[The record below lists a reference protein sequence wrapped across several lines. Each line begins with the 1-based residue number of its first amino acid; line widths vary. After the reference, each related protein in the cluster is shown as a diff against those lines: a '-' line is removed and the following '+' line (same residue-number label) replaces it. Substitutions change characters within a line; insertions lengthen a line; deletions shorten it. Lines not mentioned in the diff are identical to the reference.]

1 MSKSNDAWGIEV
13 GANAIKAIRLT
24 RQGTDL
30 VVTDYDILP
39 FKKVLS
45 TPDLNVEE
53 AIQVN
58 LDNFLSRH
66 NLNKTNVVVSVP
78 GHMAF
83 ARFVKLPP
91 VDPKKIGDIVKF
103 EAVQQIP
110 FPIDQVEWDYQQFSQ
125 PDSPDVEVGIFA
137 ITKDRVMQFLTNY
150 RNVGLNI
157 DGITLSPLAAYN
169 AMAYDLELGPDSPGL
184 LFMDIGTSSTDV
196 IIVENGQIW
205 LRTLPIGGNNFTE
218 ALVRAFKLSFPKAE
232 KLKREAATS
241 KYARQIFQ
249 AMRPVFA
256 DLVQEIQRSLGYYQS
271 LNRDAKLTRIIGLG
285 STFRL
290 PGMQKF
296 LKQQLQMEVERP
308 TGFKRIKVDG
318 KQEADFAENAMNLA
332 TAYGLALQGLGLEPV
347 NANLLPR
354 HIVKSRLW
362 RSKRPWFAAAAIV
375 LLAVAGASW
384 GRLFVEQSA
393 YEAKQAEV
401 QARADRVLNQARGLE
416 SKMKTVQTSSDP
428 RVKIENLR
436 RILDGRNIWPQL
448 MVDLDLAA
456 LWLMQD
462 DHGRVLQ
469 PELLTNNYELIARIP
484 RKQRLRIYVSE
495 VSAEYEYGGA
505 AAPGMS
511 GATSA
516 APAAAGGA
524 SYQDIFGKRRGES
537 EPAPANVGNRQVP
550 QQPANPAGLAPP
562 TFVVTLKG
570 TTPNSDGVRL
580 VGERYINW
588 LKAHSERSD
597 RPYRIIATN
606 QLEKVEKITNENE
619 QFGGAS
625 AAATP
630 VPRAGVGRMPVVG
643 RNTRATP
650 SAEVASL
657 SKDVV
662 GLPPPPPDRLAVGG
676 GVRFELRWQ
685 IQLVRLEDARQ
696 GEAASRERARAASD
710 AAPTPSAGP
719 AGPTGGKEGQP

>member
-1 MSKSNDAWGIEV
+1 MSKNNDAWGIEV

-24 RQGTDL
+24 RQGADL

-45 TPDLNVEE
+45 TPDLNIEE

-58 LDNFLSRH
+58 LDQFLSRH
-66 NLNKTNVVVSVP
+66 KLANSNVVVSVP

-150 RNVGLNI
+150 RNVGINI
-157 DGITLSPLAAYN
+157 DAITLSPLAAYN
-169 AMAYDLELGPDSPGL
+169 ALANDMDLTPDSPGL
-184 LFMDIGTSSTDV
+184 MIMDIGTSSTDV
-196 IIVENGQIW
+196 IIVENGQLW

-232 KLKREAATS
+232 KLKREASTS

-256 DLVQEIQRSLGYYQS
+256 DLVQEIQRSLGYYQT
-271 LNRDAKLTRIIGLG
+271 LNRDAKLSRIIGLG

-308 TGFKRIKVDG
+308 NGFKRIKVDG
-318 KQEADFAENAMNLA
+318 KQEADFAEHAMNLA
-332 TAYGLALQGLGLEPV
+332 TAYGCALQGLGVEQV
-347 NANLLPR
+347 NANLLPQ
-354 HIVKSRLW
+354 HIIKSRLW

-375 LLAVAGASW
+375 LLAAAGASW
-384 GRLFVEQSA
+384 GRLFVEKSG
-393 YEAKQAEV
+393 YETQKTEV
-401 QARADRVLNQARGLE
+401 QANADRVVNQARGLE

-428 RVKIENLR
+428 RIKIENLR
-436 RILDGRNIWPQL
+436 RILDGRTIWPQL

-462 DHGRVLQ
+462 DHGRILQ
-469 PELLTNNYELIARIP
+469 PDLLTNDYEKIAHIP
-484 RKQRLRIYVSE
+484 RNQRLRIYVSE
-495 VSAEYEYGGA
+495 VTAEYQFGN
-505 AAPGMS
+505 
-511 GATSA
+511 
-516 APAAAGGA
+516 PAAAGAHASEAEEPSIAAGA
-524 SYQDIFGKRRGES
+524 SYQDIFGKRRS
-537 EPAPANVGNRQVP
+537 EMTPPAPTPGP
-550 QQPANPAGLAPP
+550 MQPVKPAPNPSGLTPP
-562 TFVVTLKG
+562 TFIITLKG

-580 VGERYINW
+580 VGDRYINW
-588 LKAHSERSD
+588 LKAHAERSD

-606 QLEKVEKITNENE
+606 QLEKVEKIGENE
-619 QFGGAS
+619 MFSGSPAV
-625 AAATP
+625 AP
-630 VPRAGVGRMPVVG
+630 AGRVSPLGG
-643 RNTRATP
+643 RNTRNQTLTETV
-650 SAEVASL
+650 SV

-676 GVRFELRWQ
+676 GIRFELRWQ
-685 IQLVRLEDARQ
+685 IQLIHLQDARQ
-696 GEAASRERARAASD
+696 GEAISRERSKAAPAGGLDAPSQGPTTQPAASTD
-710 AAPTPSAGP
+710 
-719 AGPTGGKEGQP
+719 GKEDQL